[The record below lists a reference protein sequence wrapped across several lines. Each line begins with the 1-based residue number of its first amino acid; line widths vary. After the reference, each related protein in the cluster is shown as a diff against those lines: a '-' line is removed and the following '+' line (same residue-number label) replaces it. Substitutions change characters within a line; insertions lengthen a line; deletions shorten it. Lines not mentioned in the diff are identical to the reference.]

1 LAAASYAVKII
12 ILKFISIIFGLII
25 IVVPSVSVEEV
36 VTISG
41 STAMLPLVAA
51 AADAFNDLQKEYFVT
66 VTGGGT
72 QPGIID
78 IAERK
83 VDIAMA
89 SRELTDEEKISLGNK
104 FQEYPIGYGD
114 IVMAVSPAIYDAG
127 VTDLTSDQ
135 IKNIYQGNITNWK
148 DLGGPDESIY
158 VVARMSGS
166 GTMDIFNDE
175 ILGNA
180 SAETPGVSTY
190 TLSDGEAATAI
201 AGSNKAIGYLGL
213 MYAQTGN
220 IKPIALDGIQPGV
233 ESLRNGVYRLTRK
246 LSLYT
251 YGDPSPGIKI
261 FIDFLHSAKGREI
274 IEETGFTPLDYIA
287 A

>member
-25 IVVPSVSVEEV
+25 IAAPSLSVEEV

-41 STAMLPLVAA
+41 STALLPLVAA
-51 AADAFNDLQKEYFVT
+51 AADAFNDQQKEYFVT

-78 IAERK
+78 IAERR

-89 SRELTDEEKISLGNK
+89 SRELTDKDKISLGNK

-158 VVARMSGS
+158 VVARISGS
-166 GTMDIFNDE
+166 GTMDIFIDE

-190 TLSDGEAATAI
+190 TLSDGETATTI

-213 MYAQTGN
+213 IYAQTGN
-220 IKPIALDGIQPGV
+220 IKPIAIDGIQPGV

-251 YGDPSPGIKI
+251 YGDPSPGTKR
-261 FIDFLHSAKGREI
+261 FIDFLLSAKGREI